1 MLRDLLNNLIDNA
14 IKYSKE
20 EAVVDIRAW
29 RDEAARVCIIEVADQ
44 GVGIAARDLRKVF
57 RRFYR
62 VEQGDLHTVR
72 GYGLGLYHV
81 NCLVRQLGGCISV
94 QSELGQGSCFR
105 VVLPLDAAS
114 QTS

>member
-1 MLRDLLNNLIDNA
+1 M
-14 IKYSKE
+14 
-20 EAVVDIRAW
+20 DIRAW
-29 RDEAARVCIIEVADQ
+29 RDEAASAVIIEVADQ

-81 NCLVRQLGGCISV
+81 NCLVRQLGGGISV
-94 QSELGQGSCFR
+94 QSEVGKGSCFR
-105 VVLPLDAAS
+105 VVLPLGEAS
-114 QTS
+114 